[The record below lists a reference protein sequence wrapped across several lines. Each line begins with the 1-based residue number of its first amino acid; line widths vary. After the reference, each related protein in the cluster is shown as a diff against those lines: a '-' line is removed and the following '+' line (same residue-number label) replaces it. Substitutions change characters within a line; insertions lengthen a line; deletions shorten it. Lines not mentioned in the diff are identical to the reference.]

1 MVDQNQTC
9 SLSIILIISVIDRY
23 CHYTEFEFGSF
34 GIQIQHLL
42 VNQSSL
48 RVNTL
53 VRANRIAI
61 LLTYTIYIQNAIKI
75 RASEIFSFQKNLRRN
90 SYLLPT
96 LESYYLIFFETIQM
110 IHQLSTNIVKNI
122 TLSFYIYNIHRLINS
137 TCSTV
142 NQALT

>member
-1 MVDQNQTC
+1 M
-9 SLSIILIISVIDRY
+9 
-23 CHYTEFEFGSF
+23 
-34 GIQIQHLL
+34 
-42 VNQSSL
+42 
-48 RVNTL
+48 
-53 VRANRIAI
+53 RANRIAI

-122 TLSFYIYNIHRLINS
+122 TLSFYIYNIQTDKQYLQHS
-137 TCSTV
+137 
-142 NQALT
+142 